1 MALLLPGAVLV
12 ALLGRALPAC
22 QAGRVPVVEALRYE

>member
-1 MALLLPGAVLV
+1 MLLSQYHMALIGS
-12 ALLGRALPAC
+12 ALRAR